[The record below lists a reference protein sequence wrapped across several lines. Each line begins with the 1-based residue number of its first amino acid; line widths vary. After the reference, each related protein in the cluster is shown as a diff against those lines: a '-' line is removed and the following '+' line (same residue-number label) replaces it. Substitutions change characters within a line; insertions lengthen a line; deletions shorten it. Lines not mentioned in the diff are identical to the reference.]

1 MVKRD
6 PRLIPII
13 IAIYGAFLVAGVYY
27 FPPVVTAIL
36 ILPFITVCA
45 FLWGIKGGL
54 VSAILG
60 TILMTASHFIHP
72 ESTVRGLIAGS
83 IGYFLLGAGVG
94 MAVSRIR
101 ESEERYRL
109 LYEREK
115 ELEDTLK
122 RERDI
127 FQRYFDLV
135 EVIIVALDREGKVTF
150 INRKG
155 CEVLGYAYNEI
166 IGKNWFENF
175 LPERIREEVK
185 GVFQRLVSGEIE
197 PVEYYEN
204 PLLTRDGAEVIIL
217 WHNTILRDNSGSII
231 GTLSSGEDVS
241 RLRRLTSRLEFLYRS
256 AEMLLTRELDVEER
270 AQTAVRIPVED
281 LGVDLAWI
289 GYAEPDGGV
298 KILAQYPKDYP
309 YTRDLNIRW
318 DDTPLGQGPTGRA
331 IRSGTPQISQDVTS
345 DPNFTPWR
353 DKAIQF
359 GFKSTA
365 AFPLITR
372 GHIIG
377 TLNLYSTRKEF
388 FIQELV
394 NTIQAFTNLLASS
407 LENARLFEETRQ
419 RLVRTQ
425 ALRNIDMAITGSLDP
440 RVTIN
445 VALDEVTRQLGI
457 DAADILR
464 LDPHTLTLEY
474 TAGRGFRTRVIEE
487 TSLKLGE
494 GLAGKSAL
502 ERRIIHD
509 SNLSNNEEFIRRG
522 LIAAEGFV
530 SYYAVPLIAKGKVL
544 GVLEIFHRSPI
555 EGNSEWLSFLEILA
569 GQISIAIDNAELF
582 YNLERSNIELIQ
594 AYDATLEG
602 WAYAL
607 ELRDRE
613 TEGHSRRVTELTVR
627 IAKEMGIKDED
638 LVHIRRG
645 ALLHDI
651 GKLGVP
657 DEILLKPGKLTEEEW
672 EIMKKHPVYA
682 YQMLSK
688 IEYLRPAL
696 DIPYCH
702 HEKWGGSGYPR
713 GLKGEEIPLSARIFA
728 VVDVF
733 DALTSDRPYRKA
745 WSREET
751 IRYIQERNGK
761 DFDPKVVD
769 AFLSVINKTQEG

>member
-1 MVKRD
+1 MI
-6 PRLIPII
+6 LII
-13 IAIYGAFLVAGVYY
+13 IAIYAVFLVVGGYY
-27 FPPVVTAIL
+27 FPTVVTAIL
-36 ILPFITVCA
+36 ILPFVTVCA
-45 FLWGIKGGL
+45 FLWEIKGGL
-54 VSAILG
+54 ASALFG
-60 TILMTASHFIHP
+60 AILMTAFHFIHP
-72 ESTVRGLIAGS
+72 ESTVRWLIAGS
-83 IGYFLLGAGVG
+83 IGYFIVGAGIG
-94 MAVSRIR
+94 GGVSRIR
-101 ESEERYRL
+101 ASENRYRL
-109 LYEREK
+109 LYDREK
-115 ELEDTLK
+115 EFEDTLK

-135 EVIIVALDREGKVTF
+135 QVIIVALDREGRVTY

-155 CEVLGYAYNEI
+155 CEVLGYEHDEI
-166 IGKNWFENF
+166 IGKNWFDSF
-175 LPERIREEVK
+175 LPEQIRDDVK
-185 GVFQRLVSGEIE
+185 GVFQRLILGEIE

-204 PLLTRDGAEVIIL
+204 PVLTRDGTGRIIL
-217 WHNTILRDNSGSII
+217 WHNTILRDDSGGII
-231 GTLSSGEDVS
+231 GTLSSGEDVTT
-241 RLRRLTSRLEFLYRS
+241 LRRRTRRLDVLYGV
-256 AEMLLTRELDVEER
+256 AEELLTKELNLEER
-270 AQTAVRIPVED
+270 AQTAVRILGED

-289 GYAEPDGGV
+289 GYAEPDGGI
-298 KILAQYPKDYP
+298 KILAQYPEEHP
-309 YTRDLNIRW
+309 YTRDLSIRW

-331 IRSGTPQISQDVTS
+331 IRSGMPQVNHDVTS
-345 DPNFTPWR
+345 DPHFTPWR
-353 DKAIQF
+353 DRAIQF

-372 GHIIG
+372 GHTIG
-377 TLNLYSTRKEF
+377 ALNLYSTQKGF
-388 FIQELV
+388 FTQGLLD
-394 NTIQAFTNLLASS
+394 TFQAFTSLLVSA

-419 RLVRTQ
+419 RLMRTQ

-464 LDPHTLTLEY
+464 LNPYTLTLEY

-487 TSLKLGE
+487 ISLRLGE
-494 GLAGKSAL
+494 GLAGKSAM
-502 ERRIIHD
+502 ERRILYEP
-509 SNLSNNEEFIRRG
+509 NLLNNEEFARRG
-522 LIAAEGFV
+522 LVAAEGFV

-544 GVLEIFHRSPI
+544 GVLEIFHRSSL
-555 EGNSEWLSFLEILA
+555 EGNSEWLHFLEILS

-613 TEGHSRRVTELTVR
+613 TEGHSRRVTELTIR
-627 IAKEMGIKDED
+627 IAKEMGIKEEE
-638 LVHIRRG
+638 LVHVRRG

-657 DEILLKPGKLTEEEW
+657 DEILLKPGKLTDEEW
-672 EIMKKHPVYA
+672 EIMKKHSVYA
-682 YQMLSK
+682 YEMLSK

-702 HEKWGGSGYPR
+702 HEKWDGSGYPR

-751 IRYIQERNGK
+751 IRYIQERSGK
-761 DFDPKVVD
+761 DFDPRVIEV
-769 AFLSVINKTQEG
+769 FFSVINKIQEN